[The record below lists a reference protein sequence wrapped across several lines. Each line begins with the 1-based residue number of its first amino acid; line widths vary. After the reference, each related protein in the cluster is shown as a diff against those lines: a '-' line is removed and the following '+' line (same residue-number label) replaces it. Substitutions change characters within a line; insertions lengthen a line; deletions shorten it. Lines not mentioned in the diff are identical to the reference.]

1 MNKWCWSPL
10 SGNSESWAYY
20 FVYLSEACVVV
31 IVTHTH
37 LKDRPSCIQD
47 IPKTCSSSWSQ
58 GEKIGLCK
66 NCVKSCRKT
75 CKSPQNSLGPSFS
88 ILCHHFKPHQQR
100 PPVQCN
106 QRRLKNVLS
115 FTHLSA
121 VFSSSVYG
129 CTESRSASSVALH
142 SPGTEDT
149 PTNAGHWSQG
159 RKVKQNFE
167 CLLYYWLLQMLKST
181 LSYII
186 GDCYIRMRVYSL
198 KWNLMNSCKYNNNY
212 IIQNIW
218 WENVVR
224 DRYKS
229 KKLGAG
235 LFG

>member
-10 SGNSESWAYY
+10 SGNSESCAYY

-31 IVTHTH
+31 IVTHTHTH

-121 VFSSSVYG
+121 VFSSSVYAS
-129 CTESRSASSVALH
+129 TESTSASSVALH

-149 PTNAGHWSQG
+149 PTNGGTEVRVERSN
-159 RKVKQNFE
+159 R
-167 CLLYYWLLQMLKST
+167 T
-181 LSYII
+181 LNAYCII
-186 GDCYIRMRVYSL
+186 GY
-198 KWNLMNSCKYNNNY
+198 
-212 IIQNIW
+212 
-218 WENVVR
+218 
-224 DRYKS
+224 YKC
-229 KKLGAG
+229 
-235 LFG
+235 

>member
-1 MNKWCWSPL
+1 MVLVATFWKQWVMSILFCLSFWSMCCGD
-10 SGNSESWAYY
+10 SD
-20 FVYLSEACVVV
+20 
-31 IVTHTH
+31 THTH

-121 VFSSSVYG
+121 VFSSSVYAS
-129 CTESRSASSVALH
+129 TESTSASSVALH

-149 PTNAGHWSQG
+149 PTNGGTEVRVERSN
-159 RKVKQNFE
+159 R
-167 CLLYYWLLQMLKST
+167 T
-181 LSYII
+181 LSAYCII
-186 GDCYIRMRVYSL
+186 GYYKCWKVHCQILLVIVIYVCGFIVWSG
-198 KWNLMNSCKYNNNY
+198 
-212 IIQNIW
+212 IW
-218 WENVVR
+218 WILANTIIII
-224 DRYKS
+224 
-229 KKLGAG
+229 
-235 LFG
+235 